1 MSVTVQNLDLEYL
14 PNHKTEFNSVTCF
27 RKVFSCAP
35 TLAAQV
41 DHFFRFRESAN
52 DFLKNFLTPFS
63 QLPVIEI
70 EPRLLH

>member
-1 MSVTVQNLDLEYL
+1 MSVMVQNLDLEYL

-27 RKVFSCAP
+27 RKVESCAP
-35 TLAAQV
+35 TLETQV
-41 DHFFRFRESAN
+41 DNFSRFWESAN
-52 DFLKNFLTPFS
+52 DFLKKFLTPFS